1 MACAV
6 CWRDASLNSL
16 SSAIRGTA
24 LLYLSTV
31 FDSWGDTANADVP
44 DVYTDLFIYFIY
56 LQISCASVP
65 SERLTHKL
73 AVDTF

>member
-24 LLYLSTV
+24 LLYLSTA
-31 FDSWGDTANADVP
+31 FDSWGDAANADVP
-44 DVYTDLFIYFIY
+44 DVYTDLCK
-56 LQISCASVP
+56 ISCASVP
-65 SERLTHKL
+65 SERMTHKL